1 MTVYI
6 ARVHVIARVP
16 SNGGSVQQRSI
27 MAKFVETNR
36 GGKKMHFDGYV
47 YTKIRDSS
55 TSELRFWRC
64 EQHRRGCEARA
75 TSEGSSAVV
84 RKEHDHPP
92 NPAGTATQEAIANM
106 RKRARDESTPITSI
120 YDDQLVEI
128 SLEDHADDALSQLP
142 SFESL
147 RSTLYRSRHE
157 AIPSLPTT
165 RRDVTFPD
173 RYTKT
178 LSGEDFLYVN
188 DGDDDKIVI
197 FTTDENIKLMSEA
210 QAFYMDGTF
219 STCPALFA
227 QVCKKFFFL
236 RSQLLTIFSQV
247 FTVHIILYGHTFP
260 MAYCLLPGKQRQTYN
275 RTFIHQKDAAL
286 VLGYTLDPF
295 VTVSDFEIAMIQAA
309 SINFPNSSHQGCY
322 YHFMQ
327 AIWRKVSACI

>member
-1 MTVYI
+1 
-6 ARVHVIARVP
+6 
-16 SNGGSVQQRSI
+16 

-92 NPAGTATQEAIANM
+92 NPAETTTQEAIANM

-120 YDDQLVEI
+120 YDDQLVEV

-197 FTTDENIKLMSEA
+197 FTTDENIRLMSEA

-227 QVCKKFFFL
+227 QVCKNN
-236 RSQLLTIFSQV
+236 FS
-247 FTVHIILYGHTFP
+247 P
-260 MAYCLLPGKQRQTYN
+260 
-275 RTFIHQKDAAL
+275 
-286 VLGYTLDPF
+286 
-295 VTVSDFEIAMIQAA
+295 VTVINYFFAGFYCSHNSIWAYVPNGILSFAWETEANIQ
-309 SINFPNSSHQGCY
+309 SHIHSTERRPRIY
-322 YHFMQ
+322 T
-327 AIWRKVSACI
+327 